1 MNNIEKAIEKLQ
13 AIKDF
18 AKRDMY
24 KNSVYVYPQIAQEE
38 INACDLAISALEQQL
53 TNGWIPVSE
62 RLPNQEE
69 SIKYRA
75 VFLIQDKYIDLPY
88 MAIWNRIKNIWVD
101 EDGDRINSVTAW
113 QPLPEPWKEVSELE
127 EVFNRR

>member
-1 MNNIEKAIEKLQ
+1 MNKQEIESAYCVIGHMLEMEQYPSRFYKKDLEIAKEALQ
-13 AIKDF
+13 
-18 AKRDMY
+18 
-24 KNSVYVYPQIAQEE
+24 
-38 INACDLAISALEQQL
+38 QQL

-101 EDGDRINSVTAW
+101 EDGDRINSVIAW
-113 QPLPEPWKEVSELE
+113 QPLPEPYKEVSDAER
-127 EVFNRR
+127 N

>member
-1 MNNIEKAIEKLQ
+1 MRMNKQEIEKAIS
-13 AIKDF
+13 
-18 AKRDMY
+18 
-24 KNSVYVYPQIAQEE
+24 N
-38 INACDLAISALEQQL
+38 INYGLHYEDCGNMVMITKFSAHMAISALTQQL
-53 TNGWIPVSE
+53 NNGWIPVSE

-101 EDGDRINSVTAW
+101 EDGDRINSVIAW
-113 QPLPEPWKEVSELE
+113 QPLPPEYKEVSE
-127 EVFNRR
+127 